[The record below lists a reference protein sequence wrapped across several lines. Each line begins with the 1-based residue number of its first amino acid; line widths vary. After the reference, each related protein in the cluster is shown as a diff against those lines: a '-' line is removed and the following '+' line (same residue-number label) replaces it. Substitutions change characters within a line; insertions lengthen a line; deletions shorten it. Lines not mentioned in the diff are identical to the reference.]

1 MKTARG
7 LRRPHWS
14 LRTSDVDDVS
24 LRCGVHHGPTERT
37 DDTYAD
43 FTLPQLSLPDDIDSP
58 LEKPGFIQ
66 LARELKASRDVG
78 AQLFCALLRAVGV
91 KTRLVC
97 SLQALPFTAQATKGP
112 VLQQSVAMVTSGH
125 LRAASSRVGVSPST
139 ASPATSDQTTS
150 SFRPDPD
157 GPQPLVPK
165 VARRLGQ
172 PSFGTG
178 PSGMDPGRAPVD
190 AGMLVDLNARASYS
204 RC

>member
-14 LRTSDVDDVS
+14 LRTSDVDNVS
-24 LRCGVHHGPTERT
+24 FQCSAYNGSSE
-37 DDTYAD
+37 DIYNSCAD
-43 FTLPQLSLPDDIDSP
+43 FNLSQLSLPDDIDPP
-58 LEKPGFIQ
+58 LEKAGFLR

-97 SLQALPFTAQATKGP
+97 SLQALPFTTQAVKGP
-112 VLQQSVAMVTSGH
+112 ILQQSVAMMTSGH
-125 LRAASSRVGVSPST
+125 LRGVASPVDVSPST
-139 ASPATSDQTTS
+139 AYPVSSDQATS
-150 SFRPDPD
+150 SFCLDPD
-157 GPQPLVPK
+157 SPQPLVPK

-178 PSGMDPGRAPVD
+178 PRGMDPGRAPVD
-190 AGMLVDLNARASYS
+190 AGMLVDLEAHASYS